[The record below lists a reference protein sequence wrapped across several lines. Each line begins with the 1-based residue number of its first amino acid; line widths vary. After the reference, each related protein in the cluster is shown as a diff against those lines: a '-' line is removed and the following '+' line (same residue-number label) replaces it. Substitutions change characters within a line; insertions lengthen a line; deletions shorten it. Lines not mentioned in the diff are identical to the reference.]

1 MILRGYIACI
11 CEGNAEQAIMDLLLE
26 NEKLIFQAKDLL
38 DGKIIRCRDAKT
50 FEQRYLRKGFSD
62 TITILRILDSRREN
76 FKLSKAYAHKVD
88 VFNIVTSPEIEMLII
103 YNEHKYNDYKKS
115 GRKPSEYCKADLG
128 YKNVKNYDFVKGYF
142 GRIEKLIASIHEY
155 RRLSNIPKG
164 EYILWDLLKPE
175 TML

>member
-62 TITILRILDSRREN
+62 TITILRI
-76 FKLSKAYAHKVD
+76 
-88 VFNIVTSPEIEMLII
+88 
-103 YNEHKYNDYKKS
+103 
-115 GRKPSEYCKADLG
+115 
-128 YKNVKNYDFVKGYF
+128 
-142 GRIEKLIASIHEY
+142 
-155 RRLSNIPKG
+155 
-164 EYILWDLLKPE
+164 
-175 TML
+175 